1 MPEHHQASDFEMSAK
16 RRQKGKATES
26 PGPSQEFTDEIEEDD
41 RQEAGEETTSPTLGD
56 LAKGHSELAGQVSAL
71 ASQLELLVN
80 AMASSTVAQ
89 TPAAQIKSAVVP
101 PDPEDDEDFEDDSSE
116 STDFELDGTSAA
128 AHSADNPFPRQMRDA
143 AGELVDLRNEL
154 TYQEFR
160 RRNTLKGDPRRD
172 VRCGDWRRDPI
183 RHDSRRQAPRLDYAL
198 NRVLTRFNL
207 TAPTG
212 CSYSSHSCRKCATLA
227 KACGVMLEDI
237 CYWGGWAVRST
248 AVHAYIELSCRLHG
262 DDLAIAREFF
272 GWLRPPGK

>member
-154 TYQEFR
+154 TYQAGASLR
-160 RRNTLKGDPRRD
+160 THTSA
-172 VRCGDWRRDPI
+172 I
-183 RHDSRRQAPRLDYAL
+183 
-198 NRVLTRFNL
+198 NRVHLDLGYDPPAR
-207 TAPTG
+207 G
-212 CSYSSHSCRKCATLA
+212 HIISSIKQGINRTHSSSSAHSGSSTHSISMIPAQRSARRI
-227 KACGVMLEDI
+227 I
-237 CYWGGWAVRST
+237 C
-248 AVHAYIELSCRLHG
+248 
-262 DDLAIAREFF
+262 
-272 GWLRPPGK
+272 

>member
-26 PGPSQEFTDEIEEDD
+26 PVPSQEFTDEIEEDD

-160 RRNTLKGDPRRD
+160 RRNTLKGDPRRQEYRVTYTAASWLYD
-172 VRCGDWRRDPI
+172 GLASLDQVLERR
-183 RHDSRRQAPRLDYAL
+183 RADSQTLLEVERAFNSLKTGYDFIEDRLAL
-198 NRVLTRFNL
+198 IQLWV
-207 TAPTG
+207 
-212 CSYSSHSCRKCATLA
+212 
-227 KACGVMLEDI
+227 
-237 CYWGGWAVRST
+237 
-248 AVHAYIELSCRLHG
+248 ELH
-262 DDLAIAREFF
+262 
-272 GWLRPPGK
+272 